1 MAPILMYNRYFDMI
15 SMCIIIL
22 DVLSPYTVERCRM
35 LYQCLIISAFV
46 GLENGTQF
54 KFLM

>member
-22 DVLSPYTVERCRM
+22 DVLSPYTVEHCRM

-46 GLENGTQF
+46 GLENGT
-54 KFLM
+54 